1 MQVGGCL
8 CEALCP
14 VARSPDQG
22 HPGFSTTNHWT
33 AEPQQEPLIDGVVT
47 SMRTEYL
54 PGCLIGNI
62 IPAATMGSVFTVLNV
77 VQGAPLT
84 PQLAAVNVGF
94 LYAYS
99 ALQCPMEALTGR
111 RSWVHNLIAGGTLG
125 YVAFE
130 RGITGIPFNLESTFL
145 MRRVPLSLAAAIVY
159 GGMGATLAIVQGKPL

>member
-1 MQVGGCL
+1 MTKIFSFVRL
-8 CEALCP
+8 ASVAALSS
-14 VARSPDQG
+14 RRLLRRELS
-22 HPGFSTTNHWT
+22 STVS
-33 AEPQQEPLIDGVVT
+33 LT
-47 SMRTEYL
+47 SMRSESL

-62 IPAATMGSVFTVLNV
+62 IPAATMGGVFTVLNV

-111 RSWVHNLIAGGTLG
+111 RSWAHNLIAGGTLG

-130 RGITGIPFNLESTFL
+130 RGIAGIPFNLESTFL
-145 MRRVPLSLAAAIVY
+145 MRRVPLSLGAAMVY
-159 GGMGATLAIVQGKPL
+159 GGMGATLAIFQGKPL